1 MKKTINTILISL
13 LCFVGCNKKDNDA
26 EYAQSFLNSN
36 NIPVE
41 SIEWDSSKYEN
52 NDKYMIKKY
61 TQEEKNEKNISKDAE
76 IYLYTDDF
84 PLPLTIQLSFG
95 TYPVIVNSKLNYSYD
110 INNEFI
116 VIETLGNSIDIT
128 FNEVVVYSFEL
139 CVSCDLATYVI
150 EINALERYLD
160 WM

>member
-1 MKKTINTILISL
+1 MK
-13 LCFVGCNKKDNDA
+13 
-26 EYAQSFLNSN
+26 
-36 NIPVE
+36 
-41 SIEWDSSKYEN
+41 
-52 NDKYMIKKY
+52 
-61 TQEEKNEKNISKDAE
+61 
-76 IYLYTDDF
+76 
-84 PLPLTIQLSFG
+84 
-95 TYPVIVNSKLNYSYD
+95 NSKLNYSYD